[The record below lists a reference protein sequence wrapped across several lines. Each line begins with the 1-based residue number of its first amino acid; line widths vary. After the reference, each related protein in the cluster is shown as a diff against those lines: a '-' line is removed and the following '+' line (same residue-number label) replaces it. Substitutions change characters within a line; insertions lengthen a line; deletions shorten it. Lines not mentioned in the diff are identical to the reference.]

1 MAVLEDPQVGM
12 HYPGSLADLRGWF
25 PDDAAC
31 LDYLDWLRWP
41 DGFVCPHC
49 SSAVAW
55 QLRDRR
61 YSCGGCKRRVSVTAG
76 TIFHGTRTPLTVW
89 FEAAWL
95 MMASKAGTSALNLQ
109 RVLGLGSYQTAWT
122 ILHRYRDVMVVP
134 GRDKLSGDIEVDE
147 TFIGGVKPGKRGRGA
162 DGKVLVAGAIE
173 RAPGGRRGFGRARLA
188 VISSAKAA
196 ALRPFITANVS
207 PGSVVISDALSS
219 YPNAVAGPGYEH
231 NPINVKRSGLKAH
244 QVLPGV
250 HRLFSLAKRWL
261 EGTHQGGIDADHMQ
275 SYLDEF
281 IFRFNR
287 RTARKRGLLFLRL
300 LERAVEADPIRY
312 IDIVANP
319 QEKRRKSVPPG
330 RRTWPR
336 TLAAPPLDRPWRTAG
351 PAG

>member
-1 MAVLEDPQVGM
+1 M

-55 QLRDRR
+55 QLRDGR

-122 ILHRYRDVMVVP
+122 MLHRYRDVMVVP

-147 TFIGGVKPGKRGRGA
+147 TFIGRRQARQARPWSRRQGA
-162 DGKVLVAGAIE
+162 GS
-173 RAPGGRRGFGRARLA
+173 RRHR
-188 VISSAKAA
+188 
-196 ALRPFITANVS
+196 
-207 PGSVVISDALSS
+207 
-219 YPNAVAGPGYEH
+219 AGPRR
-231 NPINVKRSGLKAH
+231 PPWLW
-244 QVLPGV
+244 PG
-250 HRLFSLAKRWL
+250 
-261 EGTHQGGIDADHMQ
+261 
-275 SYLDEF
+275 
-281 IFRFNR
+281 
-287 RTARKRGLLFLRL
+287 TARGHQQRQGSGVA
-300 LERAVEADPIRY
+300 AVHHR
-312 IDIVANP
+312 
-319 QEKRRKSVPPG
+319 QRFPG
-330 RRTWPR
+330 
-336 TLAAPPLDRPWRTAG
+336 
-351 PAG
+351 